1 MYLVLEYINGVNM
14 LEALMNK
21 KLLSEDWVRYVMK
34 EIFEAFQFLEANSI
48 LHRDLKLENILF
60 MLNN

>member
-1 MYLVLEYINGVNM
+1 M
-14 LEALMNK
+14 LEALMKK